1 MHTTHMWQDWLNGI
15 LGIWV
20 LVIPFIGVSGS
31 SLTTT
36 LVVTGVIIAILGF
49 WAAASP
55 KTA

>member
-1 MHTTHMWQDWLNGI
+1 MHATHMWQDWLNGI

-36 LVVTGVIIAILGF
+36 LVVTGVVIAILGF

-55 KTA
+55 KAM

>member
-1 MHTTHMWQDWLNGI
+1 MWQDWLNGI

-55 KTA
+55 KGA